1 MAVKLAINRF
11 YFTELWKRDKSGIY
25 IFLQQKDFVGATPL
39 MDFVEIRAACLRGHC
54 CCHQS
59 TAPITPPT
67 VGREEKAQKWQVPG
81 KDRYVL
87 KSFISVSAG
96 ASGPPPPPPTP
107 TWDSF
112 TDCPINWGPAS
123 PCLLWAE
130 WVEER
135 WQILLRHPGALSFLV
150 PQTQLFLGHVEGE
163 VVAFA
168 AALDAA
174 FVAGA
179 LARAVSAAAVLQQ
192 AWVPLQAEAVR
203 AQTRL
208 PHVFGGV
215 AGLEARSLCR
225 LRQHLEYGAIHPCN
239 TEKGRRGRYH
249 ASLWARETK
258 ASHRPSY
265 ANHPVAQLKYFM
277 EVEWASRVAKTRGD
291 GAVKGRLC
299 YANVRLL
306 CR

>member
-11 YFTELWKRDKSGIY
+11 YFTELWKRAKSGIY

-39 MDFVEIRAACLRGHC
+39 MGAGHC
-54 CCHQS
+54 W
-59 TAPITPPT
+59 APSSLFERSLLLSS
-67 VGREEKAQKWQVPG
+67 VNCSHYSSHSGEEKKKAQKWEAPG

-87 KSFISVSAG
+87 KSFISVWAG

-130 WVEER
+130 WVGDR
-135 WQILLRHPGALSFLV
+135 WRILLQHPGALSFLV
-150 PQTQLFLGHVEGE
+150 PQTQLPLGHVEGE

-192 AWVPLQAEAVR
+192 ARVPLQAEAVR
-203 AQTRL
+203 AQARL

-215 AGLEARSLCR
+215 AGLEARSLRR

-249 ASLWARETK
+249 ASLWSAWNK
-258 ASHRPSY
+258 SQPS
-265 ANHPVAQLKYFM
+265 AELCESP
-277 EVEWASRVAKTRGD
+277 
-291 GAVKGRLC
+291 GRSIKILHGSG
-299 YANVRLL
+299 VGEQSG
-306 CR
+306 